1 MKWYHY
7 LILLLILHFFCGCRT
22 EYVPLEVV
30 RHDSIMTEKLMR
42 DSVYVRDSVYIQDKG
57 DTVYKYRDKY
67 IYVMKER
74 TDTVYIDR
82 ERGVEIPVMIERKL
96 SLWERVK
103 ISTGGVAIFVIAI
116 WAVMKWIARRTRKE

>member
-1 MKWYHY
+1 MKW
-7 LILLLILHFFCGCRT
+7 IVFFLLFLCGCRT
-22 EYVPLEVV
+22 EYVPLETV
-30 RHDSIMTEKLMR
+30 RYDSLFFSKLIR
-42 DSVYVRDSVYIQDKG
+42 DSVYVRDSLYIQDKG
-57 DTVYKYRDKY
+57 DTVYKYKNKY
-67 IYVMKER
+67 TYVLKER

-82 ERGVEIPVMIERKL
+82 ERKMEVPVMIERKL

>member
-1 MKWYHY
+1 MIWI
-7 LILLLILHFFCGCRT
+7 LFLLLFLTSCRT

-30 RHDSIMTEKLMR
+30 RYDSIMTEKLLR
-42 DSVYVRDSVYIQDKG
+42 DSVYVCDSVYVQDKG
-57 DTVYKYRDKY
+57 DTVYKYKNKY
-67 IYVMKER
+67 TYVLKER

-82 ERGVEIPVMIERKL
+82 EREVEIPVMIERKL

-103 ISTGGVAIFVIAI
+103 ISTGGVAIFAIVI